1 MAVTQYSAAEIQ
13 SMVVEAWSDIFMQEL
28 REKLLLGALVN
39 KDYSGQIH
47 QMGDS
52 VKVSQ
57 INAATGELRSVGVDA
72 DSFGT
77 EALSQTQ
84 VEVKAD
90 KRAVAA
96 YEFEDT
102 VMLMTQL
109 GAKDSEIRQSL
120 LYAVSKQ
127 INDYLYSLVAPS
139 TSAPDHE
146 INSVTDFNAT
156 QIADLRKL
164 AAQAKWDKT
173 KGWWILCDPSY
184 YSDILNAQ
192 TLTSQDYVGGETP
205 IIGGQVVN
213 KRFGFNIL
221 EDDSRGTD
229 YAIAFHP
236 DFMHLVM
243 KTQPQ
248 FKVSDLHSNKKF
260 GFVMSVDMIFGAKLG
275 IDGAKKHIRVQAV

>member
-1 MAVTQYSAAEIQ
+1 MAVTQYNAADIQ

-28 REKLLLGALVN
+28 REKLLLGGLVN
-39 KDYSGQIH
+39 KDYSGQIN
-47 QMGDS
+47 QLGDS

-57 INAATGELRSVGVDA
+57 INAPDGQLKTIGVDA
-72 DSFGT
+72 DSFDT

-109 GAKDSEIRQSL
+109 GAKDSEIRNSL
-120 LYAVSKQ
+120 LFAVSKQ
-127 INDYLYSLVAPS
+127 INDYLYTLVNPS
-139 TSAPDHE
+139 TATPDHLLTG
-146 INSVTDFNAT
+146 VTDMNAS
-156 QIADLRKL
+156 QIAAIRKL
-164 AAQAKWDKT
+164 AAQAKWGKD
-173 KGWWILCDPSY
+173 KGWWLLVDPSY

-192 TLTSQDYVGGETP
+192 TLTSQDYVGGELP
-205 IIGGQVVN
+205 IVGGQVVN

-221 EDDSRGTD
+221 EDDSRAEDFGL
-229 YAIAFHP
+229 AFHP
-236 DFMHLVM
+236 DFMHMVM

-260 GFVMSVDMIFGAKLG
+260 GFVLSVDMIFGAKLG
-275 IDGAKKHIRVQAV
+275 INGNVKHIKITA